1 MSYAIDVRF
10 KHYMVELDDGRTIH
24 VGDEDVEGVKHYISQ
39 RYALSKIK
47 TIYLEVFSGETDEEE
62 NN

>member
-1 MSYAIDVRF
+1 MGFASEVNF

-24 VGDEDVEGVKHYISQ
+24 VGDDDVQGVKEYIAS

-47 TIYLEVFSGETDEEE
+47 TIYLEVFVANEE
-62 NN
+62 

>member
-1 MSYAIDVRF
+1 MSFAVDIKF

-24 VGDEDVEGVKHYISQ
+24 VGDEDVQGVREYIAS

-47 TIYLEVFSGETDEEE
+47 TIYLEVFCGEQ
-62 NN
+62 